1 MKKHSSLAIGL
12 LIILALGLA
21 ACGSDTTPTTPTN
34 NPAAATTPTSAPA
47 TTKATNT
54 MVAPA
59 TGPGSE
65 LQGKLIATK
74 NTDVR
79 ITGIARLDNLKAAA
93 GTVSPKNGLFLAV
106 FYEMANIS
114 QKPVAL
120 DDIVLYDDQNT
131 QLKDTTEINTLT
143 AFYSLYPN
151 DTDVDRIQPSF
162 VAKKAKLFDVAKAA
176 SGFRV
181 EADPDYKT
189 DRQPSADS
197 FANSGG
203 KGADSGAGQELAG
216 KTYTT
221 TSTTD
226 NNITFKVA
234 KVDRLTELKAG
245 TTSRATKGAYLV
257 VIYQLQYEK
266 GKSSTVSAT
275 LSTPALKDG
284 TGRKFSGESDSLSD
298 LAKLAKASGKYA
310 DVLGANTQIAVY
322 EIAKDAANLELTA
335 YN

>member
-1 MKKHSSLAIGL
+1 MKKYGGLAIGL
-12 LIILALGLA
+12 LIMLALGLA
-21 ACGSDTTPTTPTN
+21 ACGADTTPTNN
-34 NPAAATTPTSAPA
+34 NPAAATTPTGAPA

-54 MVAPA
+54 MVATV

-79 ITGIARLDNLKAAA
+79 ITGIARLDNLKAAS

-120 DDIVLYDDQNT
+120 DDIILYDGQNN
-131 QLKDTTEINTLT
+131 QLKETTDVNTLT

-162 VAKKAKLFDVAKAA
+162 VARKAKLFDVAKAA

-197 FANSGG
+197 FANPGG

-226 NNITFKVA
+226 NNITFKVV

-245 TTSRATKGAYLV
+245 TTSRTTSGAYLV
-257 VIYQLQYEK
+257 VIYELQYEK

-284 TGRKFSGESDSLSD
+284 TGRKFSGESDTLSD
-298 LAKLAKASGKYA
+298 LAKLAKASGKYT

-322 EIAKDAANLELTA
+322 EVAKDAANLELVS

>member
-1 MKKHSSLAIGL
+1 MKKSIGL
-12 LIILALGLA
+12 AVGLLMLLALGLA
-21 ACGSDTTPTTPTN
+21 ACGADTTPAPPANNTAVSTT
-34 NPAAATTPTSAPA
+34 TSASE

-79 ITGIARLDNLKAAA
+79 VTRIARLDNLKSGA
-93 GTVSPKNGLFLAV
+93 GTINPKNGIFLAV
-106 FYEMANIS
+106 FYEMANVS

-120 DDIVLYDDQNT
+120 DDITLYDDQNT
-131 QLKDTTEINTLT
+131 QLKETTDINTLT

-151 DTDVDRIQPSF
+151 ETDVDRIQPGF
-162 VAKKAKLFDVAKAA
+162 VAKKAKLYDVAKEA

-181 EADPDYKT
+181 EAQPDYKS

-197 FANSGG
+197 FANPGG
-203 KGADSGAGQELAG
+203 KGSDSGAGQELTG

-226 NNITFKVA
+226 NNITFKAV

-245 TTSRATKGAYLV
+245 TVSRATKGAYLV
-257 VIYQLQYEK
+257 VVYELQYEK
-266 GKSSTVSAT
+266 GKSSTVSAI
-275 LSTPALKDG
+275 LNTPALKDSA
-284 TGRKFSGESDSLSD
+284 GRLFSGESDSLSD

-310 DVLGANTQIAVY
+310 DVLKPNTQLAVY
-322 EIAKDAANLELTA
+322 EVTKDAANFEPAA
-335 YN
+335 YK